1 MKAKKEDLRMVMR
14 SKSGQIAVHKP
25 QAVYVDWED
34 LWVWMG
40 CFGGVGNEM
49 ARTAGH
55 SKYRSFRL
63 LMTTS
68 RWILLRTPTMTQSF
82 RSVTR
87 TTHANTT
94 TKT

>member
-25 QAVYVDWED
+25 QAVYIDWED

-55 SKYRSFRL
+55 S
-63 LMTTS
+63 
-68 RWILLRTPTMTQSF
+68 
-82 RSVTR
+82 
-87 TTHANTT
+87 
-94 TKT
+94 